1 MKHLKRFNESKIDDW
16 FERNSRYVYERKPF
30 EITVNDLDC
39 AESIKSKYNQVS
51 IIKIANPR
59 VVNNVTY
66 TLIIKNWSNIEQL
79 KEIMQECEGCTSSY
93 GFTTNEQIEAYKRM
107 ASFY

>member
-1 MKHLKRFNESKIDDW
+1 MRHLKRFNESKIDDW

-30 EITVNDLDC
+30 EITVNDLDS
-39 AESIKSKYNQVS
+39 AESVKSKYNQVN

-59 VVNNVTY
+59 VANPISYVI
-66 TLIIKNWSNIEQL
+66 IIKNWSSIEQL
-79 KEIMQECEGCTSSY
+79 KEIMQECEGCISSY